1 MIFNLVKKEFILV
14 KKYLILMILLPF
26 ILPLFIFW
34 RVPML
39 LGGITFF
46 ITSVFVEVLLIQ
58 SIFLVENKYP
68 KATTL
73 LCTTPIRRKNI
84 VEAKYICFFMVFIF
98 CYISYSILTLIIAE
112 IPQLSILSIII
123 SFLIISTIFNIY
135 MPIQY
140 KFGYENTKY
149 FFMIVIFTISFG
161 LPSIITI
168 IPENFSFNINIP
180 IIIKYI
186 LPVILSVFIS
196 IFSIKISTKIFSQ
209 QEL

>member
-14 KKYLILMILLPF
+14 KKYLILMILLSF
-26 ILPLFIFW
+26 VIPLFILW
-34 RVPML
+34 RMPMV

-46 ITSVFVEVLLIQ
+46 ITTVFVELLLIQ
-58 SIFLVENKYP
+58 SIFLVETKYP

-73 LCTTPIRRKNI
+73 LCSTPITRKNI
-84 VEAKYICFFMVFIF
+84 VEAKYICFLVIFIF
-98 CYISYSILTLIIAE
+98 CYISYSILALIIAE

-123 SFLIISTIFNIY
+123 SFFIISTIFNIY

-149 FFMIVIFTISFG
+149 FFMLVIFTISFG

-168 IPENFSFNINIP
+168 IPKNFSFNINIP

-186 LPVILSVFIS
+186 LPIILSVLSS
-196 IFSIKISTKIFSQ
+196 IFSIKISTKTFSQ